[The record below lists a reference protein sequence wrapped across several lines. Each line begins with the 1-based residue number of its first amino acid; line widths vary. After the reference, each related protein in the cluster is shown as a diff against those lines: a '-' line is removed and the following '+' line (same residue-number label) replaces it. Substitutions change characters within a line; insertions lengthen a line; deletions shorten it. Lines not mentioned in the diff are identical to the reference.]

1 MSETKVESRRLK
13 MGDSGYF
20 HHHHY
25 DHEGPAVNA
34 PSAKSAS
41 VGPLVE
47 EGSAFLS
54 LTAQSSERVS
64 RPRQHFDV
72 IVIGAGQSG
81 LSVGYH
87 FAQRGLRF
95 AILDANARVGDSWRN
110 RWDSLRLFTA
120 AGFDGLIGMPFPA
133 PRFSFPTKDEMA
145 DYLESY
151 AKRFALP
158 ILHGTRV
165 GRLTRDG
172 DLYVVEAGDHVFTAA
187 HVVVAMATY
196 QKGRFPEFARELD
209 SGILQLHSS
218 DYRNPSQ
225 LRPGGVL
232 LVGAGNSG
240 AEIALDVTRDARW
253 AGSAFA
259 PVYLSGR
266 STGHVPFRIDDPLAQ
281 RFLAPLV
288 LRGIFH
294 RLLTL
299 DTRLGRK
306 ARPKIVSRG
315 GPLIRARPE
324 DLKEAGIQR
333 VPRVAGVR
341 DGRPL
346 LDDGRVL
353 QVSNVIW
360 ATGFHAGFEWI
371 DLPIA
376 RDEHGEPVQWRG
388 VVKSEPGLYF
398 VGLHFLYAFSSTM
411 IHGIARDAKHVADAV
426 IRRLDAAG
434 RARALRETRPR
445 NSNPQLAIPV

>member
-1 MSETKVESRRLK
+1 MSEQKTERKRLQ
-13 MGDSGYF
+13 MGKSGYF

-25 DHEGPAVNA
+25 EHENPGGEDRRP
-34 PSAKSAS
+34 KSAN

-47 EGSAFLS
+47 EGSAFWS
-54 LTAQSSERVS
+54 LAASEPGTA
-64 RPRQHFDV
+64 PRRREHFDV

-87 FAQRGLRF
+87 FARRGLRF
-95 AILDANARVGDSWRN
+95 AILDANARVGDTWRN

-120 AGFDGLIGMPFPA
+120 ARFDGLVGMPFPA
-133 PRFSFPTKDEMA
+133 TRFSFPTKDEMA

-151 AKRFALP
+151 AQRFALP
-158 ILHGTRV
+158 VFSSVRV
-165 GRLTRDG
+165 ERLSREG
-172 DLYVVEAGDHVFTAA
+172 DLYVVEAGERLFVAP

-196 QKGRFPEFARELD
+196 QKGRVPQFAEALD

-218 DYRNPSQ
+218 NYKNPEQ
-225 LRPGGVL
+225 LRPGAVL

-240 AEIALDVTRDARW
+240 AEIALDIARDGRW
-253 AGSAFA
+253 RGAEFA

-266 STGHVPFRIDDPLAQ
+266 STGHVPFRINGLFAR
-281 RFLAPLV
+281 RFLVPLV

-299 DTRLGRK
+299 DTPLGRK
-306 ARPKIVSRG
+306 ARPKIVSQG
-315 GPLIRARPE
+315 GPLIRVRPE
-324 DLKEAGIQR
+324 DLTQAGIHR

-341 DGRPL
+341 HGMPL

-360 ATGFHAGFEWI
+360 ATGFHPGLEWI

-376 RDEHGEPVQWRG
+376 KDAHGDPVQWRG
-388 VVKSEPGLYF
+388 VVPSEPGLYF

-411 IHGIARDAKHVADAV
+411 IHGIARDARHVADAV
-426 IRRLDAAG
+426 IRRLDAAHAE
-434 RARALRETRPR
+434 RARRQMGVR
-445 NSNPQLAIPV
+445 NSHPALAT